1 MELNFIMQQNSSN
14 LTTKALTA
22 INITAQGNTLRIST
36 LEIAN
41 HILAGSKQKTSGAVN
56 KSIIGLIK
64 RKVDGFNQLGLID
77 FQSLFNLKGKTTEYA
92 LLNEAHTNLLF
103 MAMNN
108 SNPLVWKFKVALAKR
123 FDEMKRFIQ
132 QRHNAEWLT
141 ERVNG
146 KIYTKHIGELF
157 TQALDAC
164 GKNHNPSRY
173 INLQQTIYKAI
184 LGKTAQQ
191 LRKERNIPKG
201 ETIRNFLTVSELEDV
216 SAVQKIVE
224 RAFIGRNIS
233 NDEQLTNAIINA
245 ANAIK
250 TPFESLIFNDRVAA

>member
-1 MELNFIMQQNSSN
+1 MKLNSSN

-36 LEIAN
+36 LEIAD
-41 HILAGSKQKTSGAVN
+41 HILSGSKQKTAINVN
-56 KSIIGLIK
+56 KELVKIVK
-64 RKVDGFNQLGLID
+64 RYLDGFQTLGLVS
-77 FQSLFNLKGKTTEYA
+77 FETLPRLKDSHGGGDTEYI
-92 LLNEAHTNLLF
+92 LLNETQTNLLF
-103 MAMNN
+103 MSMRNT
-108 SNPLVWKFKVALAKR
+108 NPLVLQFKINLIKR
-123 FDEMKRFIQ
+123 FDEIKRFIQ

-141 ERVNG
+141 ERANG

-157 TQALDAC
+157 TKALDAC
-164 GKNHNPSRY
+164 GKSHAPNRY

-250 TPFESLIFNDRVAA
+250 IPFESLIFNDQVAA